1 MSGEEI
7 GACQDDRGA
16 SQRAL
21 TVIAM
26 TLVQLRRGSSWPLS
40 PDWQASLE
48 NTMPWTLAAARVV
61 IGTVSAAQPAAT
73 VVSGEDRPAT
83 EPVYL
88 PYEGEEIWHCA
99 C

>member
-1 MSGEEI
+1 
-7 GACQDDRGA
+7 
-16 SQRAL
+16 
-21 TVIAM
+21 
-26 TLVQLRRGSSWPLS
+26 
-40 PDWQASLE
+40 
-48 NTMPWTLAAARVV
+48 MPGTLAAARVV

-73 VVSGEDRPAT
+73 AVSGEDRPAP